1 MIIVVE
7 EKLVLVVEE
16 NEVDV
21 EVDEEEFK
29 ILRISWGMEIWL
41 VLGEIAAFDDGD
53 CTEAVIVGFEAEVI
67 IGGDEDGLLI
77 EEVIIGKAWEVF
89 TC

>member
-1 MIIVVE
+1 
-7 EKLVLVVEE
+7 
-16 NEVDV
+16 
-21 EVDEEEFK
+21 
-29 ILRISWGMEIWL
+29 MEIWL

-77 EEVIIGKAWEVF
+77 EEVIIGKA
-89 TC
+89 